1 MKDMLEEKMGEG
13 KATCF
18 MLRGG
23 GGGGGGSEGG
33 GRENL
38 RGGCHHGG
46 HYVECLEN
54 CFRCK

>member
-13 KATCF
+13 KDTCF

-23 GGGGGGSEGG
+23 GGRGNLRIEGG
-33 GRENL
+33 ENL

-46 HYVECLEN
+46 HHVECLEN